1 MFANP
6 SANGV
11 HKRRRSPIEA
21 DSRQQEDLISSR
33 EGTEKFVFGE

>member
-11 HKRRRSPIEA
+11 HKRRRSLVDA
-21 DSRQQEDLISSR
+21 DSQQEDLISSR